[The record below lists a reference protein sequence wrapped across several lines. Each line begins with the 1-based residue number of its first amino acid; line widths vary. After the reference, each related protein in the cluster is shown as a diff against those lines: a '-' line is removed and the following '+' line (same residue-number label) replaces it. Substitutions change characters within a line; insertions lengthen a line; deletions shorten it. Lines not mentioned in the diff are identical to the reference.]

1 MHWLDSS
8 KVSLSHPLEF
18 FLRLSNQCFTAKETA
33 EIFFINPK
41 PKGGRVMKVSNAVKL
56 CLEYHKSHSKE
67 NTVRAYRMI
76 LTQLYEEF
84 GAENLEDITT
94 ERILSFLN
102 RITEGKKRQTKQT
115 RYSHLLAFFNFIKN
129 HINPDFKNP
138 CDIPMLKKLFRARP
152 SYHWNIIEKETVD
165 EVIFR
170 TSKPRNRL
178 MLELMARGG
187 MRISEVL
194 KLTPSDIH
202 ERRLTLKEPKSGR
215 EQEFIFIPQ
224 RLADRLKDYI
234 REKDIQSHQH
244 IFPICYEAA
253 REMVAKAG
261 SVVGI
266 HLRPHDL
273 RRHAATYA
281 SRSGVPIEIFSKVIL
296 RHSNLS
302 TTERYLGKISDVE
315 AMKWIDTLYA

>member
-1 MHWLDSS
+1 MKISEAAKL
-8 KVSLSHPLEF
+8 
-18 FLRLSNQCFTAKETA
+18 FLT
-33 EIFFINPK
+33 
-41 PKGGRVMKVSNAVKL
+41 
-56 CLEYHKSHSKE
+56 YHKAHSKE
-67 NTVRAYRMI
+67 NSVRAYN
-76 LTQLYEEF
+76 LVLKQLVEEF
-84 GAENLEDITT
+84 GSENLEEITT
-94 ERILSFLN
+94 ERILPFVN
-102 RITEGKKRQTKQT
+102 QITEGKKPQTKRT
-115 RYSHLLAFFNFIKN
+115 RYAHLSAFFNFIKN
-129 HINPDFKNP
+129 NLDSDFRNP
-138 CDIPMLKKLFRARP
+138 CDTPMLKKLFRSRP
-152 SYHWNIIEKETVD
+152 SNHWNIIEKETVD
-165 EVIFR
+165 EIIFR

-178 MLELMARGG
+178 ILELMARGG

-194 KLTPSDIH
+194 KLTPSDIND
-202 ERRLTLKEPKSGR
+202 RKLTLREPKSGR

-234 REKDIQSHQH
+234 REKGIQPQQR

-281 SRSGVPIEIFSKVIL
+281 SRSGVPIEIVSKIIL

-315 AMKWIDTLYA
+315 ALKWIDTLYA

>member
-1 MHWLDSS
+1 MDSLHIS
-8 KVSLSHPLEF
+8 T
-18 FLRLSNQCFTAKETA
+18 QYFTAEKQTGHLS
-33 EIFFINPK
+33 INLK
-41 PKGGRVMKVSNAVKL
+41 PKGGRAMQVSKAAKL
-56 CLEYHKSHSKE
+56 WLEYQKSNSKE
-67 NTVRAYRMI
+67 NSIRAYKMV
-76 LTQLYEEF
+76 LTKFCEEF

-94 ERILSFLN
+94 EMVLSFLN
-102 RITEGKKRQTKQT
+102 RITEGGNRQTKRT

-129 HINPDFKNP
+129 NIDQDFRNP
-138 CDIPMLKKLFRARP
+138 CDTPMLKKLFRAKP

-165 EVIFR
+165 EIIFR
-170 TSKPRNRL
+170 TSNPRNRL

-194 KLTPSDIH
+194 KLTPSDIN

-224 RLADRLKDYI
+224 RLADRLKDYV
-234 REKDIQSHQH
+234 RENGIQPHER
-244 IFPICYEAA
+244 IFPICYETA

-281 SRSGVPIEIFSKVIL
+281 SRSGVPIEIVSKVIL

-315 AMKWIDTLYA
+315 AMKWIDNLYG

>member
-1 MHWLDSS
+1 
-8 KVSLSHPLEF
+8 
-18 FLRLSNQCFTAKETA
+18 
-33 EIFFINPK
+33 
-41 PKGGRVMKVSNAVKL
+41 MKVSEAAKL
-56 CLEYHKSHSKE
+56 WLEYHKCHSKE
-67 NTVRAYRMI
+67 NSIRAYKLV
-76 LTQLYEEF
+76 LTKFCDEF
-84 GAENLEDITT
+84 GRDDLKEITT
-94 ERILSFLN
+94 EKALSFLN
-102 RITEGKKRQTKQT
+102 RVTEGKKKQTKKT

-129 HINPDFKNP
+129 HIDQDFRNP
-138 CDIPMLKKLFRARP
+138 CDTPMLKKLFRAKP
-152 SYHWNIIEKETVD
+152 SYNWDIIEKETVD
-165 EVIFR
+165 EIIFR

-187 MRISEVL
+187 MRIGEVL
-194 KLTPSDIH
+194 KLTPADIY
-202 ERRLTLKEPKSGR
+202 ERRLTLKDPKSGR

-224 RLADRLKDYI
+224 RLADRLKDYV
-234 REKDIQSHQH
+234 RQKDIQSHER
-244 IFPICYEAA
+244 IFPICYEVA

-261 SVVGI
+261 GVVGI

-281 SRSGVPIEIFSKVIL
+281 SRSGVPIEIVSKIIL

>member
-1 MHWLDSS
+1 
-8 KVSLSHPLEF
+8 
-18 FLRLSNQCFTAKETA
+18 
-33 EIFFINPK
+33 
-41 PKGGRVMKVSNAVKL
+41 MKVSEAAKL
-56 CLEYHKSHSKE
+56 WLEYHKCHSKE
-67 NTVRAYRMI
+67 NSIRAYKLV
-76 LTQLYEEF
+76 LTKFCDEF
-84 GAENLEDITT
+84 GSDDLKAITT
-94 ERILSFLN
+94 ERALSFLN
-102 RITEGKKRQTKQT
+102 RVTEGKKKQTKKT

-129 HINPDFKNP
+129 HIDQDFRNP
-138 CDIPMLKKLFRARP
+138 CDTPMLKKLFRAKP
-152 SYHWNIIEKETVD
+152 SYNWNIIEKETVD
-165 EVIFR
+165 EIIFR

-187 MRISEVL
+187 MRIGEVL
-194 KLTPSDIH
+194 KLTPADIY
-202 ERRLTLKEPKSGR
+202 ERRLTLKDPKSGR

-224 RLADRLKDYI
+224 RLADRLKDYV
-234 REKDIQSHQH
+234 RQKDIQSHER
-244 IFPICYEAA
+244 IFPICYEVA

-261 SVVGI
+261 GVVGI

-281 SRSGVPIEIFSKVIL
+281 SRSGVPIEIVSKIIL

>member
-1 MHWLDSS
+1 MQI
-8 KVSLSHPLEF
+8 LEA
-18 FLRLSNQCFTAKETA
+18 AK
-33 EIFFINPK
+33 
-41 PKGGRVMKVSNAVKL
+41 L
-56 CLEYHKSHSKE
+56 WLEYHKSHSKE
-67 NTVRAYRMI
+67 NSIRAYK
-76 LTQLYEEF
+76 LVLSKFCEEF

-94 ERILSFLN
+94 DRVLSFLN
-102 RITEGKKRQTKQT
+102 RITEGRKRQTRRT

-129 HINPDFKNP
+129 NLDQDLRNP
-138 CDIPMLKKLFRARP
+138 CDTPMLKKLFRARP
-152 SYHWNIIEKETVD
+152 SYHWDIIEKETVD

-178 MLELMARGG
+178 ILELMARGG

-194 KLTPSDIH
+194 KLTPSDIND
-202 ERRLTLKEPKSGR
+202 RRLTLKEPKSGR

-234 REKDIQSHQH
+234 REKGIQPNKG

-253 REMVAKAG
+253 REMVAKMG

-281 SRSGVPIEIFSKVIL
+281 SRSGVPIEIVSKVIL

-315 AMKWIDTLYA
+315 AMKWIDNLYA

>member
-1 MHWLDSS
+1 LKYPS
-8 KVSLSHPLEF
+8 KDTISYNYDKTKESAE
-18 FLRLSNQCFTAKETA
+18 CFS
-33 EIFFINPK
+33 INLN
-41 PKGGRVMKVSNAVKL
+41 PKGGRVMQVSEAAKL
-56 CLEYHKSHSKE
+56 WMEYHKSHSKE
-67 NTVRAYRMI
+67 NSIRAYK
-76 LTQLYEEF
+76 LVLSQLCEEF
-84 GAENLEDITT
+84 GTENLAEITT
-94 ERILSFLN
+94 EMILSFLN
-102 RITEGKKRQTKQT
+102 RITEGRKRQTKQT

-129 HINPDFKNP
+129 NIDQEFRNP
-138 CDIPMLKKLFRARP
+138 CDTPMLKKLFRARP
-152 SYHWNIIEKETVD
+152 SCNWTMVEKETVD

-178 MLELMARGG
+178 ILELMARGG

-194 KLTPSDIH
+194 KLTASDIS
-202 ERRLTLKEPKSGR
+202 ERRLTLRDPKSGR

-224 RLADRLKDYI
+224 RIADRLKGYI
-234 REKDIQSHQH
+234 REKGIEPHQR

-281 SRSGVPIEIFSKVIL
+281 SRSGVPIEIVSKVIL

-302 TTERYLGKISDVE
+302 TTERYLGKVSDIE
-315 AMKWIDTLYA
+315 ALKWIDNLYG

>member
-1 MHWLDSS
+1 
-8 KVSLSHPLEF
+8 
-18 FLRLSNQCFTAKETA
+18 
-33 EIFFINPK
+33 
-41 PKGGRVMKVSNAVKL
+41 MKTSEVATL
-56 CLEYHKSHSKE
+56 WQEYHKAHSKE
-67 NTVRAYRMI
+67 NSIRTYNLVI
-76 LTQLYEEF
+76 SKFLEEF
-84 GAENLEDITT
+84 GSENIGDITT
-94 ERILSFLN
+94 EKALSFLN
-102 RITEGKKRQTKQT
+102 RITEGKKRQTKRT

-129 HINPDFKNP
+129 QIDPDFRNP
-138 CDIPMLKKLFRARP
+138 CDTPMMKKLFRARP
-152 SYHWNIIEKETVD
+152 SYHWDIIEKETVD
-165 EVIFR
+165 EIIFR

-187 MRISEVL
+187 MRIGEVL
-194 KLTPSDIH
+194 KLAPSDIND
-202 ERRLTLKEPKSGR
+202 RRLTLRDPKSGR

-234 REKDIQSHQH
+234 RDKGIQSHQR

-261 SVVGI
+261 SVVDI

-281 SRSGVPIEIFSKVIL
+281 SRSGVPIEIVSKVIL

-315 AMKWIDTLYA
+315 AMKWIDNLYA